1 MIFEVEHKARLPQPA
16 QTEALV
22 VQLGVFEKETHKED
36 IYFRRHGDTSSV
48 PADRFRLRQEE
59 GRALVTFK
67 QGVSHD
73 GVEINQETEFEV
85 DDTCAFF
92 HFTDRFGFEPF
103 VVKRKRSRVYKVGRA
118 HVELNEVEH
127 LGHFIEVEILCRQE
141 TELPVARTEIAR
153 LFNALGVPGE
163 DLERRPY
170 IQMIQEAYPVQYRFV
185 NDKTLAWPF
194 EEIV

>member
-1 MIFEVEHKARLPQPA
+1 MIFEVEHKARLARPA

-22 VQLGVFEKETHKED
+22 AKLGVFEQETVKED
-36 IYFRRHGDTSSV
+36 VYFRRRGDTSLV
-48 PADRFRLRQEE
+48 PADRFRLRREA

-67 QGVSHD
+67 QDRSQA
-73 GVEINQETEFEV
+73 GVEVNEETEFEV
-85 DDTCAFF
+85 DDTYAFF
-92 HFTDRFGFEPF
+92 HFSDRFGFEPF

-118 HVELNEVEH
+118 RVELNEVEH

-153 LFNALGVPGE
+153 LFNMLGVPGQ

-170 IQMIQEAYPVQYRFV
+170 IQMIQETYPAQYRFV

-194 EEIV
+194 EEIM